1 MIFGFPSKEAFKV
14 AALESS
20 IKLQEMSKILIDL
33 FNLRNSAKLSQN
45 IWPNELLERLR
56 LSKLELLFNRSIQS
70 FEPALSTRRFNLR
83 LKCFKILLTLR
94 AYAKYLEPS

>member
-14 AALESS
+14 AAFESS

-45 IWPNELLERLR
+45 MCPNELLDRLR

-70 FEPALSTRRFNLR
+70 LEPALSTKRFNLR

-94 AYAKYLEPS
+94 ACAKYLDPS